1 MPFLM
6 HDETLERTTN
16 IAEVFPDRVDEDAS
30 NFTIG
35 ELKQLNAG
43 LWFIQT
49 DPYDTI
55 TQGLVSQSQLSIN
68 QGQQIPTLAEI
79 LEVVKIRAWSLVDM
93 RYHVEHLIMTI
104 LMSSCRPVLNPA

>member
-1 MPFLM
+1 M

-79 LEVVKIRAWSLVDM
+79 LEVVKDRGMVIMFDM
-93 RYHVEHLIMTI
+93 RYPPSEH
-104 LMSSCRPVLNPA
+104 PYYDKFFDVVLQTCLESA